1 MPVIFDYM
9 FVCSTAHLFSNPTWN
24 SYSYHII
31 LWCSWILLQIEDI
44 FSLPTLWTP
53 GFMGGCRW
61 RNKTGELLNKQ
72 IVGDTGIPFPP
83 NRILKSH
90 MKHLHIYQQDPTDP
104 GFLESFIFWFG
115 SFICF
120 FSAKKDRY
128 NHDAI
133 LLPGSRNNITW
144 FSHVSVTR
152 GTHQLST
159 SGWNSTVS
167 KPSRGSTR
175 CPTKAGATCGKSI
188 NICQG

>member
-1 MPVIFDYM
+1 
-9 FVCSTAHLFSNPTWN
+9 
-24 SYSYHII
+24 
-31 LWCSWILLQIEDI
+31 
-44 FSLPTLWTP
+44 
-53 GFMGGCRW
+53 MGGCRW

-128 NHDAI
+128 SDDTI
-133 LLPGSRNNITW
+133 LLSWKLKQHHLVFPCFCDTW
-144 FSHVSVTR
+144 HAPTVHVR
-152 GTHQLST
+152 LCL
-159 SGWNSTVS
+159 STVS
-167 KPSRGSTR
+167 KPSRGSAR